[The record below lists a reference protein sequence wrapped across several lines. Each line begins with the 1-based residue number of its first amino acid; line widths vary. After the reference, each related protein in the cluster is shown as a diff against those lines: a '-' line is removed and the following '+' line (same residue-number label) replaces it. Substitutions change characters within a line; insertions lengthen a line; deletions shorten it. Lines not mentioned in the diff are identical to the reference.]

1 MGGAGT
7 ATVDGIDSLYVNPA
21 GLNRN
26 KGIVTTI
33 MSPSITSNRTAYD
46 ALRDYDTLT
55 EGMSLIHRPFVA
67 GWASVP
73 TNTLLVKDT
82 MVRFKEIE
90 DYSHYQTEL
99 NFDESV

>member
-1 MGGAGT
+1 MAEK
-7 ATVDGIDSLYVNPA
+7 VKVQVNRLPA
-21 GLNRN
+21 FIPLDIYIKYYG
-26 KGIVTTI
+26 KPTIVFEQ
-33 MSPSITSNRTAYD
+33 SNLDLPVNY
-46 ALRDYDTLT
+46 YDTLT

-99 NFDESV
+99 NFDESI

>member
-1 MGGAGT
+1 MAER
-7 ATVDGIDSLYVNPA
+7 AKVQVNRLPA
-21 GLNRN
+21 FIPLDIYIKYYG
-26 KGIVTTI
+26 KQ
-33 MSPSITSNRTAYD
+33 SNLDLPVSYYD
-46 ALRDYDTLT
+46 ILT

>member
-1 MGGAGT
+1 MAEKVKVQVNRLPAFIPLGIYIKYYSKPT
-7 ATVDGIDSLYVNPA
+7 TVFEQ
-21 GLNRN
+21 
-26 KGIVTTI
+26 
-33 MSPSITSNRTAYD
+33 SNLDLPVSY
-46 ALRDYDTLT
+46 YDTLT

-90 DYSHYQTEL
+90 DYSHYQIEL